1 MNPSKRNQQLL
12 FQKTKATLST
22 MDSLHK
28 NLLLKKFKMAEAGLN
43 DKASTGETQNEE
55 LDEVPELPSLPGKS
69 TKRITEQEI
78 VLEKTVRSLPQW
90 SDFFLH
96 SMQLQKNDHK
106 FQIYFQLPDKIDDP
120 ATKTYPILIFHHG
133 AGSSGLTFA
142 QLCTH
147 LNQLYKGKVGYLVY
161 DARGHGQTEYTGTD
175 PSKQDFSLI
184 EFIQD
189 EYVILDDFYHNKVI
203 PHFRNDQKLLTKI
216 KLLLVGHSLGG
227 SIATFLFDHISKSD
241 KSKELRKK
249 IMGVV
254 MLDIVEEAAIAAL
267 NTMDRFL
274 AQTPHSFEELSDAID
289 WHVVR
294 GMPHKRNSAEI
305 SIPPLFNEAIERVT
319 NLKVFEKYWGSWF
332 TGLSSKFVEIATS
345 KLLILAGNENL
356 DKELIVGQMQ
366 GKYQLVVF
374 QQSGHFIQEDCPK
387 ETAITLQ
394 DFIQRNDNRST
405 VIKSNWG
412 SVQK

>member
-1 MNPSKRNQQLL
+1 
-12 FQKTKATLST
+12 

-28 NLLLKKFKMAEAGLN
+28 SLLLKKFKMAEASLN
-43 DKASTGETQNEE
+43 EETSTEEAQNEE
-55 LDEVPELPSLPGKS
+55 LDGLAELHSFAKKS
-69 TKRITEQEI
+69 TQRKSEQK
-78 VLEKTVRSLPQW
+78 LTVDKHVKNLPQW
-90 SDFFLH
+90 SDFFAH
-96 SMQLQKNDHK
+96 SMQLEKNDYN
-106 FQIYFQLPDKIDDP
+106 FQIYFQLPDEIDDP
-120 ATKTYPILIFHHG
+120 AIKTYPILIFHHG

-142 QLCTH
+142 QLCSH
-147 LNQLYKGKVGYLVY
+147 LNQSYQGRVGYLVY
-161 DARGHGQTEYTGTD
+161 DARGHGQTEYTGED
-175 PSKQDFSLI
+175 SSRQDFSLS

-189 EYVILDDFYHNKVI
+189 EYDILEDFYHNKVK
-203 PHFRNDQKLLTKI
+203 PHFHNDTELLSKV

-227 SIATFLFDHISKSD
+227 SIATFLFDHISKRSQNE
-241 KSKELRKK
+241 ELYKK

-305 SIPPLFNEAIERVT
+305 SVPPLFNEEIERVT
-319 NLKVFEKYWGSWF
+319 NLKVFERYWGSWF
-332 TGLSSKFVEIATS
+332 TGLSSKFVEISTS

-374 QQSGHFIQEDCPK
+374 QKSGHFIQEDCPR